1 MSDARDYVISILVM
15 GDFKAVLL
23 LSAASKHA
31 CATKDDQVF
40 QLEMWVQEWGGLNV
54 SFTSSRLYAINYDPC
69 GLVMLSRTTIFLR

>member
-23 LSAASKHA
+23 LSAASKH
-31 CATKDDQVF
+31 DQVF